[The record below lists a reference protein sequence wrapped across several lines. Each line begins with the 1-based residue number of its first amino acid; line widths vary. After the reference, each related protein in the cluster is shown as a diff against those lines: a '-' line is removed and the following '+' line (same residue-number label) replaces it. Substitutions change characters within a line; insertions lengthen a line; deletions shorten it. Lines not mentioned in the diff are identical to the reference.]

1 MLLSVRVIRV
11 PDIVREKAA
20 SAGDVGADWV
30 EQLPNLVAALE
41 QQWSVRIGRPLPGGT
56 AAFVAQALTASG
68 SKAVVKMAV
77 PDPDF
82 QRQVA
87 TLTRARGRGYV
98 RLLAQDLA
106 RHAVLLEAL
115 GPSLNQVDLRPE
127 VQLSRLCEVLR
138 QAWAVP
144 RAPEPQADVTV
155 DKARGLYELVAAR
168 WEQLGRPCAE
178 EAVALALRYA
188 ERRSAA
194 FDPERCVVVHGD
206 AAPPNCLQVLGS
218 RPGAEA
224 GYVFVDPDGFVG
236 DPAYDLGVALRDW
249 CPQLL
254 AGDATLL
261 AREYCRLLAT
271 GSGLDETPIWEWG
284 FLERVSTGLYAL
296 SLGAERLEFPL
307 LRSAEAICRRPGGE

>member
-1 MLLSVRVIRV
+1 MSVRVIHV
-11 PDIVREKAA
+11 PDIVREKAT
-20 SAGDVGADWV
+20 SAGDVGAGWV
-30 EQLPNLVAALE
+30 EQLPSLAAVLE
-41 QQWSVRIGRPLPGGT
+41 QQWSVRIGQPLPGGT
-56 AAFVAQALTASG
+56 AAFVAQAHTVTG
-68 SKAVVKMAV
+68 SEVVVKIAV

-82 QRQVA
+82 ERQVA
-87 TLTRARGRGYV
+87 TLIRARGRGYV

-115 GPSLNQVDLRPE
+115 GPSLDRVGLRPE
-127 VQLSRLCEVLR
+127 VQLRTLCEVLR

-144 RAPEPQADVTV
+144 RALEPQADAAV
-155 DKARGLYELVAAR
+155 DKARGLYELVVGL

-178 EAVALALRYA
+178 EAVALALDYA
-188 ERRSAA
+188 ERRSTA

-224 GYVFVDPDGFVG
+224 GFVFVDPEGFVG

-254 AGDATLL
+254 AGDASMV
-261 AREYCRLLAT
+261 AREYCRLLASC
-271 GSGLDETPIWEWG
+271 SGLDETPIWEWG

-296 SLGAERLEFPL
+296 SLGAERLAFPL
-307 LRSAEAICRRPGGE
+307 LRSAEAICRRTGGE